1 VPRPDTHA
9 ELAIPESLPIYPLS
23 TTVLFPQGVAAI
35 QIADERN
42 LRLADSLTEE
52 EDLIGLFCL
61 LPDRQGGRNLKD
73 LQTVGVAAKV
83 VQKLR
88 LGDRRQQILCHGVS
102 RIALESIESSEPFMV
117 GRVKVI
123 DRADEWSPKL
133 EKLVERCLSAY
144 RHLTHTDSRYSR
156 ETIDVLRMNVAS
168 GAGFFADLMAS
179 FLNLPLEEKRDLIAT
194 VDPAERLEFL
204 ATVADRETA
213 RSQVERDIED
223 KVRSQLDRKR
233 KEHFLREQL
242 KIIQDS
248 LGETTGPKR
257 EADEYQAMVEG
268 LPLEDDAKSFL
279 DRECQRLASLS
290 EQSSE
295 YPVQSSYLDCV
306 FGLPWWEMTRDR
318 LDLKRVESS
327 LSRRHYGLLE
337 VKERLLEYLSV
348 IKLRGRISGP
358 VLCLA
363 GPPGTGKTSLGRSIA
378 DALGRKF
385 VSISLGGVTD
395 ESEIRGHRKTYVG
408 AMPGKLISA
417 YDIAGSRNPV
427 ILLDEIDKMGS
438 SLRGDPGAALLEVL
452 DPEQNHAFMD
462 RYVGVPFNLS
472 ETLFIA
478 TANHLETVPSPL
490 RDRLEVLRIAGYTD
504 DEKIV
509 IARKFMLPEL
519 VASHGLPPRT
529 VKPTRAALLRIIRGY
544 TSEAGVRQLE
554 RNLARVCRKLARLK
568 AAKADL
574 ELPVRIRANDVE
586 DFLGPVRYEQEFA
599 ARKPE
604 VGVATGL
611 AWTGAGGEILFIEAT
626 GMEGAGRIKVTGH
639 LGEVMRESV
648 EAAHSY
654 VRSHAEALSIPPESV
669 NSVDIHIHFPAGAVP
684 KDGPSAGMAVATC
697 LASLL
702 SGRPVRHDVA
712 MSGEITLRGK
722 ILSVGGIKEKVL
734 AAHRSRVKTVLLPV
748 GNGKDLSTLPPEV
761 LEETNVV
768 LVDRVEQAWQE
779 ALVSGNGV

>member
-1 VPRPDTHA
+1 VPRTDTNA
-9 ELAIPESLPIYPLS
+9 ELAIPEKLPIYPLS

-35 QIADERN
+35 QIADDRN

-52 EDLIGLFCL
+52 EDIIGLFCL
-61 LPDRQGGRNLKD
+61 LPDRQGGRSLKD

-88 LGDRRQQILCHGVS
+88 LGNRRQQILCHGVS
-102 RIALESIESSEPFMV
+102 RIALESIESSEPFMI
-117 GRVKVI
+117 GKVKVV
-123 DRADEWSPKL
+123 DRDDEWSPEL
-133 EKLVERCLSAY
+133 EKLVDRCLSAY
-144 RHLTHTDSRYSR
+144 RQLTTTDPRYSR
-156 ETIDVLRMNVAS
+156 ETIDVLRMNVDS

-194 VDPAERLEFL
+194 VNPAERLDFL
-204 ATVADRETA
+204 AKVADRETA

-257 EADEYQAMVEG
+257 EADEYLAMVEG
-268 LPLEDDAKSFL
+268 LPLDDDAKSFL
-279 DRECQRLASLS
+279 ERECQRLASLS

-306 FGLPWWEMTRDR
+306 FGLPWWEVTRDR

-378 DALGRKF
+378 EALGRKF

-408 AMPGKLISA
+408 AMPGKLVSA

-462 RYVGVPFNLS
+462 RYIGVPFDLS

-478 TANHLETVPSPL
+478 TANHLETIPSPL

-509 IARKFMLPEL
+509 IARKFILPEL
-519 VASHGLPPRT
+519 VASHGLPVRA
-529 VKPTRAALLRIIRGY
+529 VKPTRAALLKTIRGY

-554 RNLARVCRKLARLK
+554 RNLARICRRLARLK
-568 AAKADL
+568 AAKTDL
-574 ELPVRIRANDVE
+574 EIPVRIRASDVE
-586 DFLGPVRYEQEFA
+586 EYLGPVRYEQEFA

-604 VGVATGL
+604 IGVATGL

-626 GMEGAGRIKVTGH
+626 GMAGAGRIKVTGH

-654 VRSHAEALSIPPESV
+654 VRSHAQALSIPPEGV

-779 ALVSGNGV
+779 ALVSGNGA